1 MSREARVAGLRR
13 YTAPSLEAVDRR
25 RTQLWAV
32 ALVVVAGLAIG
43 IALLPGADESNRD
56 AGLLSMTHLRLGL
69 VGITVAF
76 CVYAAEKEVHLR
88 RLTRLLVDERVLSA
102 AFSNRLE
109 ELRHL
114 SDAESAV
121 NAHLHLDQVL
131 DVVLAS
137 AVELLGGVSGE
148 VYLRERDG
156 SMRLGRATGL
166 EGPGVGSSAGPD
178 DGLVGAVMVTGEAA
192 LGDSDDDRGATAVAG
207 SVMAAPIRS
216 RAEVLG
222 VLLLRRGPDGLFSEY
237 DLRVLTR
244 FAEHAAPALAHASL
258 YEGEQQHVAEL
269 VERNRSTSSFVAM
282 VSHEFKAPLAAI
294 IGAARTLQRR
304 DLPPEH
310 VTTFLEMIE
319 GQGERLSR
327 LVEDVLDLRRSD
339 DGVGGVHVRV
349 IDAVSVARGV
359 GRVSGAAGR
368 PIHVRAPA
376 ELLVTADPGALE
388 QVLLNLVDNAFV
400 HGSGPVEVEL
410 AQEGNRAR
418 VSVLDEGPGVPAEEV
433 PRVFDPFARG
443 TSATAR
449 GSGLGLHLV
458 KTLVEAQGGT
468 VGVSRRP
475 EGGANFT
482 VCLPAFVGGEL
493 PAEMEVPTEM
503 SEGVSGA

>member
-1 MSREARVAGLRR
+1 VSREARVAGLRR
-13 YTAPSLEAVDRR
+13 YAAPSLDAVDSR

-32 ALVVVAGLAIG
+32 TLVVMAGLALG
-43 IALLPGADESNRD
+43 LALLSGADQSDRG
-56 AGLLSMTHLRLGL
+56 AAVVSMAHLRLGL
-69 VGITVAF
+69 VGITVGF
-76 CVYAAEKEVHLR
+76 CFYAAEKEVHLR
-88 RLTRLLVDERVLSA
+88 RLARLLVDERVLSA

-121 NAHLHLDQVL
+121 NAHLRLDQVL
-131 DVVLAS
+131 DVVLTS
-137 AVELLGGVSGE
+137 AVELLGGVSGA
-148 VYLRERDG
+148 VYLREHDG
-156 SMRLGRATGL
+156 VLRLRAATGL
-166 EGPGVGSSAGPD
+166 EGPGVGSLAGPG
-178 DGLVGAVMVTGEAA
+178 DGLVGTVLATGEAA
-192 LGDSDDDRGATAVAG
+192 LGEDDDRTTTAIAG
-207 SVMAAPIRS
+207 CVMAAPIRGGG
-216 RAEVLG
+216 EVLG

-244 FAEHAAPALAHASL
+244 FAEHAAPALSHASV
-258 YEGEQQHVAEL
+258 YEGQQQHVAEL

-310 VTTFLEMIE
+310 VNTFLEMIE
-319 GQGERLSR
+319 SQGERLSR

-349 IDAVSVARGV
+349 IDAVAAARDV

-368 PIHVRAPA
+368 PIHVRAPS

-388 QVLLNLVDNAFV
+388 QILLNLVDNAFV
-400 HGSGPVEVEL
+400 HGSGSVEVEL
-410 AQEGNRAR
+410 AVEGSRAR
-418 VSVLDEGPGVPAEEV
+418 LSVLDEGPGVAADEV
-433 PRVFDPFARG
+433 SRVFDPFARG
-443 TSATAR
+443 SSATAR

-468 VGVSRRP
+468 VEVSRRP

-482 VCLPAFVGGEL
+482 VWLPAFADGGVS
-493 PAEMEVPTEM
+493 AEVEVPTEM